1 MRRVLMAV
9 LVIIVLGFSYV
20 GYTNIDP
27 EVDANREIPQETK
40 QY

>member
-9 LVIIVLGFSYV
+9 MVIIVLGFSYV

-27 EVDANREIPQETK
+27 EVDANPEISQETK